1 MNQGPVGESPEG
13 SRSRGNSSND
23 SNSTSRNSIVLTLL
37 FACTIFLSAF
47 LLFQV
52 QPLVGKMILPW
63 FGGSASVWTTCLL
76 FFQAVLLL
84 GYLYAHWLVR
94 VMSPSRQAV
103 IHVLAL
109 AASLAV
115 LPVVPAAGWK
125 PAGGEDPSLLII
137 GLLGVTI
144 GLPYLLLSTTG
155 PLLQAWFSRQ
165 ENGAVPYRL
174 FALSNLGSMLGLLSY
189 PVLFEPFLSIPDMSR
204 GWSFA
209 YAAFVVLCATIAIR
223 ARHAGKSVI
232 AADAVGSTP
241 AGDAGNVADVGKIG
255 EAGKTAPR
263 GLLTWIALAACP
275 TIFLMAVTSHLTQ
288 NVAPIPFLWVLPLAL
303 YLLSFIV
310 CFEGGHWY
318 RRRWYLPLYVVWL
331 AAASYDLV
339 YRLWKTGTW
348 VPIIFYSAGLFIACM
363 LGHGE
368 LARKKPHP
376 RHLTSFYL
384 MIAIGGV
391 LGGIFTALV
400 APRIF
405 NDNYELPLIAV
416 LVALIGTT
424 LAFNDATGHIIA
436 ERLPGRLPAGGQ
448 RAVMNMLA
456 VAVALVSLG
465 AVAGTAREHG
475 RHKLLARNF
484 YGTLGVT
491 DAPSIHGD
499 ERRLV
504 HGIIL
509 HGTQLLNP
517 AYRRMPTTYY
527 GENSGAAMALMAT
540 RNGGSDEGADR
551 GVGQGENESGGR
563 GQRVGVIGLG
573 TGTMAA
579 YGRAGDNYRFYEIN
593 PMVVSLARTQ
603 FTFLQDSPASVD
615 MALGDARLVLE
626 HEPAQQF
633 DVLVVDAFSGDA
645 IPVHLLTREAFA
657 VYFRHI
663 RPGGMLAVHISN
675 RHLDLEPVVK
685 HAADHFNKEARVVE
699 AREDRTKG
707 WNSST
712 WAILADSKQDFAGS
726 PIQAKGRAITARASI
741 PPWSDN
747 YSSILA
753 IMK

>member
-1 MNQGPVGESPEG
+1 M
-13 SRSRGNSSND
+13 
-23 SNSTSRNSIVLTLL
+23 LTTL

-76 FFQAVLLL
+76 FFQGVLLV

-94 VMSPSRQAV
+94 FISPGKQAV

-115 LPVVPAAGWK
+115 LPIIPATDWK

-137 GLLGVTI
+137 GLLTVTI

-165 ENGAVPYRL
+165 ESGAVPYRL

-189 PVLFEPFLSIPDMSR
+189 PVLFEPYLAIPDMS
-204 GWSFA
+204 WSWSLA
-209 YAAFVVLCATIAIR
+209 YAAFVLLCATIAIR
-223 ARHAGKSVI
+223 SRHSRAAPPATGLVEPTSVEVI
-232 AADAVGSTP
+232 P
-241 AGDAGNVADVGKIG
+241 
-255 EAGKTAPR
+255 KTTPR
-263 GLLTWIALAACP
+263 GMLTWVALAVCP
-275 TIFLMAVTSHLTQ
+275 TVFLMAVTSHLTQ

-303 YLLSFIV
+303 YLLSFIL

-348 VPIIFYSAGLFIACM
+348 EPIIFYSAGLFIACM

-376 RHLTSFYL
+376 RYLTSFYL

-416 LVALIGTT
+416 LVALISTT
-424 LAFNDATGHIIA
+424 LAFNDAVRHDTTGHDT
-436 ERLPGRLPAGGQ
+436 PGRFLARGQ

-456 VAVALVSLG
+456 VAVALVSVG
-465 AVAGTAREHG
+465 AVAGTAKEQG

-491 DAPSIHGD
+491 DAASVHGD

-517 AYRRMPTTYY
+517 EYRRMPTTYY
-527 GENSGAAMALMAT
+527 GENSGAAMALLAT
-540 RNGGSDEGADR
+540 RQ
-551 GVGQGENESGGR
+551 QGE

-579 YGRAGDNYRFYEIN
+579 YGRAGDSYRFYEIN

-603 FTFLQDSPASVD
+603 FTFLDDTAATVD

-626 HEPAQQF
+626 QEPAQQF

-657 VYFRHI
+657 VYFKHV

-685 HAADHFNKEARVVE
+685 HAADHFNKEVRVVE
-699 AREDRTKG
+699 SKEDRTKG

-712 WAILADSKQDFAGS
+712 WAILADSPEAFASS
-726 PIQAKGRAITARASI
+726 PIQGKGRAITAKSAI